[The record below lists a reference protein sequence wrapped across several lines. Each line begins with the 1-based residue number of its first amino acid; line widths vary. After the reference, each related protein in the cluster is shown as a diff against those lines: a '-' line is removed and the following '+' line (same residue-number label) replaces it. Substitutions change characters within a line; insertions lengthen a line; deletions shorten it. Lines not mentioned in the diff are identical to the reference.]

1 LDLKVIAALIGV
13 VAGGI
18 GYWVTTFWMKPI
30 VNYIELRCKV
40 AADLIYY
47 AQVVNAEGLNER
59 MQGLYEERVLANR
72 RHSADL
78 AACTLELPFWYRW
91 YLRSRGRSP
100 NDAVRNLIGFSNT
113 TDYDDAENRIG
124 NIKVALGLKNFHDG

>member
-1 LDLKVIAALIGV
+1 MDVKVIAALIGV
-13 VAGGI
+13 VAGGA

-30 VNYIELRCKV
+30 VNYIELRSKV

-47 AQVVNAEGLNER
+47 AQVVSAEGLKQR
-59 MQGLYEERVLANR
+59 MQELYEERVLANR

-91 YLRSRGRSP
+91 YLRSRGCSP
-100 NDAVRNLIGFSNT
+100 NEAVRNLIGLSNA
-113 TDYDDAENRIG
+113 TDYDDAEKRIG
-124 NIKVALGLKNFHDG
+124 KIKVALGLKNFENV